1 MKTTFSSTHS
11 VQTTLLQ
18 TMAKAQN
25 DLAKANKEV
34 TTGVH
39 ADLGVE
45 LGAKTSRS
53 LDLSRD
59 MLRIESQMTT
69 NSIATQRLTS
79 SEEALGQLSKIG
91 QSVMDSLVGLSGSST
106 TLDVAR
112 STITSALNS
121 FVDVANT
128 SVSGEYLFS
137 GTNSDVRPMLPYE
150 QTAGLGQAV
159 DDFRVAQ
166 GYPTPANMTPTQMT
180 NFLGDLQVKFADDAF
195 WSANVS
201 KASDSNI
208 TSRISATEVI
218 DTSTNANSKG
228 FRAFVF
234 ASVVSTKFLTNDVPE
249 QTRKAVTD
257 SATAAIGQAISGIN
271 DQRSSIGLSTE
282 RVKKATESL
291 SDQKVIIETHINELQ
306 GVDAYEASTRVSALQ
321 SLLEASYT
329 LTSRIQKLS
338 LVNYL
343 S

>member
-1 MKTTFSSTHS
+1 MKTSFSSTHS
-11 VQTTLLQ
+11 IQTALLQ
-18 TMAKAQN
+18 TMARAQK
-25 DLAKANKEV
+25 DLATANEEV
-34 TTGVH
+34 TTGVY

-79 SEEALGQLSKIG
+79 SEEALSQLADIS
-91 QSVMDSLVGLSGSST
+91 QNVMDSLVGLSGSST

-137 GTNSDVRPMLPYE
+137 GTNSDVKPMLAYDE
-150 QTAGLGQAV
+150 NSALSQAV

-166 GYPTPANMTPTQMT
+166 GYPAPENMTPAQMKS
-180 NFLGDLQVKFADDAF
+180 FLDDLQTQFNDDTF
-195 WSANVS
+195 WSTNVS
-201 KASDSNI
+201 SASDSNI
-208 TSRISATEVI
+208 TTRISPTEVV
-218 DTSTNANSKG
+218 DTSTNANEQG
-228 FRAFVF
+228 FRSFVF
-234 ASVVSTKFLTNDVPE
+234 ASVISAKYLTNDVPE

-257 SATAAIGQAISGIN
+257 SATAAIGQAISGVN

-282 RVKKATESL
+282 RVSKATDSL
-291 SDQKVIIETHINELQ
+291 ADQKSIIETHINELQ
-306 GVDAYEASTRVSALQ
+306 GVDVYEASTRVSALQ

-329 LTSRIQKLS
+329 LTSRIQQLS

-343 S
+343 

>member
-1 MKTTFSSTHS
+1 MKTSFSSTHS
-11 VQTTLLQ
+11 IQTTLLQ
-18 TMAKAQN
+18 TMARAQK
-25 DLAKANKEV
+25 DLAKANEEV

-39 ADLGVE
+39 ADLGLE

-79 SEEALGQLSKIG
+79 TEETLSQLADIG
-91 QSVMDSLVGLSGSST
+91 QNVMDSLVGISGSSA

-112 STITSALNS
+112 STISSALAS

-137 GTNSDVRPMLPYE
+137 GTNSDVKPMLPYE
-150 QTAGLGQAV
+150 QNGALDQAI
-159 DDFRVAQ
+159 DDYRVAQ
-166 GYPTPANMTPTQMT
+166 GYPAPENMTPDEMT
-180 NFLGDLQVKFADDAF
+180 AFLEGLQGQFNDDAF
-195 WSANVS
+195 WNLNVS
-201 KASDSNI
+201 QSSDTNI
-208 TSRISATEVI
+208 TTRISATEVV
-218 DTSTNANSKG
+218 DTSTNANSQG
-228 FRAFVF
+228 FRSFVF
-234 ASVVSTKFLTNDVPE
+234 ASVISARFLTIDVPE

-257 SATAAIGQAISGIN
+257 SATAAIGRAISGLN

-282 RVKKATESL
+282 RVSKATDSL
-291 SDQKVIIETHINELQ
+291 ADQKSIIETHINELQ
-306 GVDAYEASTRVSALQ
+306 GVDVYEASTRVSALQ

-343 S
+343 